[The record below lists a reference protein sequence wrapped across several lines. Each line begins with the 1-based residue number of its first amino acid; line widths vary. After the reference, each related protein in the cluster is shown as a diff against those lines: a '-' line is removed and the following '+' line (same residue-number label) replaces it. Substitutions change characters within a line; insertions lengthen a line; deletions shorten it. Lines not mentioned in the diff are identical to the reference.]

1 MRVLNL
7 LLATVLVLSSASGA
21 AAQVSNAATLQN
33 ASSNRQSQSS
43 TGVGVGVGIG
53 GSSSSIGVNTNTNT
67 LSTGNNLNAN
77 ENTNNQFQGVG
88 TYNGTLDV
96 RSGANNGELE
106 VYSGASPYQ
115 GIIFEG
121 SAPLPQLPGLLPT
134 PGNFSQ
140 PYKPDVFVNGPAF
153 LPSEMTVAD
162 AKACRDS
169 KIKWYGGS
177 RGESQS
183 IKLYY
188 SVKNDTPKPLLTMS
202 NYVGTAMATTTD
214 GPFLAALCEAAYKA
228 MDKGATVGVVDFI
241 VRPRNTM
248 SGLGFGASG
257 GGTGLPMA
265 GVNPYALAG
274 TLGFGTGWSNQKVE
288 GEVMVQLTALR
299 DSTKPASAPTRS
311 ASAVGTPVNGS
322 ESVPGAAA
330 VVPAAKPAGPAVPSA
345 SAPKQEA
352 PAQKR
357 DVAAVKPDVPAPK
370 QDLSAKPAGPATST
384 DAPSAPTPVR
394 AAPVAA
400 APAPTTSSASA
411 AAGSTASP
419 KRACGGAYNDAIGS
433 SFVSCD

>member
-1 MRVLNL
+1 
-7 LLATVLVLSSASGA
+7 VLVCISASGA

-121 SAPLPQLPGLLPT
+121 SAPLPQLPGLLST

-162 AKACRDS
+162 AKECRDA

-177 RGESQS
+177 RGESRS

-188 SVKNDTPKPLLTMS
+188 SIKNDTPKPLLTMP
-202 NYVGTAMATTTD
+202 NYVGTAMATTMD

-228 MDKGATVGVVDFI
+228 MDRGATVGVVDFI
-241 VRPRNTM
+241 IRPRNTM
-248 SGLGFGASG
+248 SGIGFGASG
-257 GGTGLPMA
+257 GATGLPMA
-265 GVNPYALAG
+265 GANPYALAG

-299 DSTKPASAPTRS
+299 ESAKPASAPTPS
-311 ASAVGTPVNGS
+311 APTAGPRGNGS
-322 ESVPGAAA
+322 EPAPGTA
-330 VVPAAKPAGPAVPSA
+330 VAPAVKPAAPAAPSV
-345 SAPKQEA
+345 SAPKQEV

-357 DVAAVKPDVPAPK
+357 DTAVVKPDVPAAK
-370 QDLSAKPAGPATST
+370 HDLPAKPAGPATAT
-384 DAPSAPTPVR
+384 DAPPALKPAPP
-394 AAPVAA
+394 APVAA

-411 AAGSTASP
+411 AAGPTASP
-419 KRACGGAYNDAIGS
+419 KRPCAGAYDDAAGS